1 MKIFQKLL
9 ATSLLYLRI
18 FVLFKFIILLIQ
30 TSFWPNEYPTSLLT
44 WWVYYMVFDMWMV
57 LMLPTEN
64 ISDEDED

>member
-1 MKIFQKLL
+1 MITFQKLL
-9 ATSLLYLRI
+9 ASLLFLVRI
-18 FVLFKFIILLIQ
+18 IVLFRFVILLIQ
-30 TSFWPNEYPTSLLT
+30 TSFWPNEFPTSLLS